1 MPAFRTGEDLRML
14 PMVFQF
20 TCVLARLTP
29 LTLLWPGFT
38 GRLVPLRIRL
48 GLTLTSAF
56 WITTL
61 NPLGAVSAPDGG
73 RGWARGCAYEL
84 LLGMGL
90 ALGFFVLLGGLQ
102 LAGTLIGQMAGLSWS
117 DLGDAGDFGSG
128 SALDRFFSLLTLA
141 SFLAMDG
148 HRRVLSALLA
158 SFQLVPPGSPPPQV
172 DVASLAAELLTRSFQ
187 LGFRAAA
194 PIGFSLLLAM
204 LVMGLLARVIPQLN
218 SIGLGLSVNLI
229 LLLGMSCLSLG
240 TVTWMFEQH
249 VVEGLQVLTHVL
261 GGSVSP
267 GS

>member
-1 MPAFRTGEDLRML
+1 ML
-14 PMVFQF
+14 QMVFQF
-20 TCVLARLTP
+20 TCVLARLVP
-29 LTLLWPGFT
+29 MALLWPGFT
-38 GRLVPLRIRL
+38 GRLVPLRIRV

-56 WITTL
+56 WITSL
-61 NPLGAVSAPDGG
+61 HPGIGVSAPDGG
-73 RGWARGCAYEL
+73 REWARGCAYEL
-84 LLGMGL
+84 LLGTGL
-90 ALGFFVLLGGLQ
+90 ALGFFVLLCGLQ
-102 LAGTLIGQMAGLSWS
+102 LAGSLIGQLAGLSWS
-117 DLGDAGDFGSG
+117 DLGNTGDFGGG
-128 SALDRFFSLLTLA
+128 SAIDRFFSLLTLA

-148 HRRVLSALLA
+148 HRRVVGTLLVC
-158 SFQLVPPGSPPPQV
+158 FQLVPPGSPPPHV
-172 DVASLAAELLTRSFQ
+172 DVATLMAEFLTRSFQ

-249 VVEGLQVLTHVL
+249 VADGLQILTHVL
-261 GGSVSP
+261 RDSVVP